1 MSPAARRPLL
11 RLAISHPVLIVWC
24 CYVMLIPVYVV
35 PSGLPQPS
43 DFLILLLVPMAVSTW
58 DGRLDRLTLGALR
71 PLLLFTLWVCVVS
84 LAWAVLLWSWGRNL
98 LYPMYYVYDTAF
110 FLAALLLYRR
120 FGDPFLRL
128 TVNLVLASVGI
139 QVFAAAFFRGGAR
152 GHLFFHNPNQLGYYA
167 MLAGCM
173 IAVGQRRLGIR
184 MLTASLGLAGCAV
197 LAMLSA
203 SRAAVAGVGF
213 LFMLLV
219 FANPRVLIVAAIVA
233 AALSVVES
241 PIDDSVETLEWR
253 IEHPRMAQDSFWEQR
268 GYDRIGNNK
277 RYVVLGAAEGNR
289 WRFKDTTALGEA
301 EIHSSAGTLLFCY
314 GIPGIVLFL
323 LFLYQLVR
331 GVRIQT
337 AAMLMPV
344 LMYSVAH
351 QGLRFTMLWV
361 MLGLYAALK
370 HPRAKPAPAR
380 AAALVPT

>member
-11 RLAISHPVLIVWC
+11 RLTISHPVLVVWC

-35 PSGLPQPS
+35 PSGYPQPS
-43 DFLILLLVPMAVSTW
+43 DFLIVFLVPMAVATW
-58 DGRLDRLTLGALR
+58 DGRLDRTTLRTLR

-84 LAWAVLLWSWGRNL
+84 LAWALILWSWGRNL
-98 LYPMYYVYDTAF
+98 LYPLYYLYDTAF
-110 FLAALLLYRR
+110 FIAALLLYRR
-120 FGDPFLRL
+120 FGDSFLRL
-128 TVNLVLASVGI
+128 TVNLVLASVAI
-139 QVFAAAFFRGGAR
+139 QVCAAAFFGGGAR

-173 IAVGQRRLGIR
+173 IALGQRRLGIR

-203 SRAAVAGVGF
+203 SRAAVGGVGF

-241 PIDDSVETLEWR
+241 PVDDSVDTLEWR
-253 IEHPRMAQDSFWEQR
+253 IEHPRMAQDSFWQQR
-268 GYDRIGNNK
+268 GYDRIANNS
-277 RYVVLGAAEGNR
+277 RYAVLGAAEGNF

-314 GIPGIVLFL
+314 GIPGVALCL
-323 LFLYQLVR
+323 LFLFQLVR

-370 HPRAKPAPAR
+370 NPIRKPTPAR
-380 AAALVPT
+380 ATALVPS